1 MKLTLEAHGQTKT
14 VDVFSQE
21 GLEMVSSLWVKLY
34 AQYKLTHNCTW
45 MGVPIIQFPEDVM
58 MMEELI
64 WKVRPDVIVE
74 CGFAHGGSALFY
86 ASLME
91 LMGKGIVVGVDVE
104 IRPYNR
110 IAVQNHPMSHRVR
123 MVEGSSI
130 EADTIA
136 QVKSFIRPGDK
147 VVVLLDSNH
156 SKDHVAKEIE
166 LYREMVSPGSYLVV
180 MDGAQAFVWDMPD
193 GKPEWKDDNPL
204 AAIDDFMATPVGQS
218 EFEVDE
224 HFTRLFVTS
233 NPKAYLRRKTG
244 R

>member
-1 MKLTLEAHGQTKT
+1 MKLTLEAHGQTRT

-45 MGVPIIQFPEDVM
+45 MGVPIIQFPEDIM

-86 ASLME
+86 GSLME

-110 IAVQNHPMSHRVR
+110 IAVQNHPMGHRVR

-130 EADTIA
+130 EADTIR

-156 SKDHVAKEIE
+156 SKEHVAREIE
-166 LYREMVSPGSYLVV
+166 LYREFVSPGSYLVV

-193 GKPEWKDDNPL
+193 GKQEWKDDNPL
-204 AAIDDFMATPVGQS
+204 AAIEDFMASAKGQD
-218 EFEVDE
+218 EFEIDE

>member
-1 MKLTLEAHGQTKT
+1 MKLTLEAHGQSQT
-14 VDVFSQE
+14 VDVFSRE

-123 MVEGSSI
+123 MVDGSSI
-130 EADTIA
+130 EAATIDA
-136 QVKSFIRPGDK
+136 IKSFIRPGDK
-147 VVVLLDSNH
+147 VMVLLDSNH
-156 SKDHVAKEIE
+156 SKGHVAREIE

-193 GKPEWKDDNPL
+193 GRPEWKDDNPL
-204 AAIDDFMATPVGQS
+204 AAIEDFMATPLGQS
-218 EFEVDE
+218 EFEIDE

>member
-1 MKLTLEAHGQTKT
+1 MKLTLEAHGQTRT

-45 MGVPIIQFPEDVM
+45 MGVPIIQFPEDIM

-86 ASLME
+86 GSLME

-123 MVEGSSI
+123 MVEGSSVEAATI
-130 EADTIA
+130 E

-156 SKDHVAKEIE
+156 SKEHVAREIE

-204 AAIDDFMATPVGQS
+204 AAIEDFMATPTGQA
-218 EFEVDE
+218 EFEIDE

>member
-21 GLEMVSSLWVKLY
+21 GLDMVSALWTKLY
-34 AQYKLTHNCTW
+34 AHAKLTHNCTW
-45 MGVPIIQFPEDVM
+45 MGVPIIQFPEDIM

-86 ASLME
+86 GSLME

-123 MVEGSSI
+123 MVEGSSV
-130 EADTIA
+130 EASTIA
-136 QVKSFIRPGDK
+136 EIKSHIRPGDK
-147 VVVLLDSNH
+147 VMVLLDSNH
-156 SKDHVAKEIE
+156 SKDHVSKEIA
-166 LYREMVSPGSYLVV
+166 LYHEMVSPGSYLVV
-180 MDGAQAFVWDMPD
+180 MDGAQAYVWDMPG

-204 AAIDDFMATPVGQS
+204 ASIEEFMASEKGQA
-218 EFEVDE
+218 EFEIDE
-224 HFTRLFVTS
+224 HFTRLYVTS

>member
-1 MKLTLEAHGQTKT
+1 MKLTLEAHGQSKT

-45 MGVPIIQFPEDVM
+45 MGVPIIQFPEDIM

-123 MVEGSSI
+123 MVDGSST
-130 EADTIA
+130 EPDTMEKIKA
-136 QVKSFIRPGDK
+136 FIRPGDK
-147 VVVLLDSNH
+147 VMVLLDSNH
-156 SKDHVAKEIE
+156 SKRHVAREIE
-166 LYREMVSPGSYLVV
+166 LYQDMVSHGSYLVV
-180 MDGAQAFVWDMPD
+180 MDGAQAYVWDIPD
-193 GKPEWKDDNPL
+193 GNPEWKQDNPL
-204 AAIDDFMATPVGQS
+204 AAIEDFMASPKGQA
-218 EFEVDE
+218 EFEIDE

>member
-14 VDVFSQE
+14 VDVFSQD

-45 MGVPIIQFPEDVM
+45 MGVPIIQFPEDIM

-123 MVEGSSI
+123 MVDGSSI
-130 EADTIA
+130 EAGTIA
-136 QVKSFIRPGDK
+136 KIKAFVRPGDK
-147 VVVLLDSNH
+147 VMVLLDSNH
-156 SKDHVAKEIE
+156 SADHVAREIE
-166 LYREMVSPGSYLVV
+166 LYKDMVSPGSYLVV
-180 MDGAQAFVWDMPD
+180 MDGAQAYVWDTPG
-193 GKPEWKDDNPL
+193 GKPEWVTDNPL
-204 AAIDDFMATPVGQS
+204 TAIEAFMATPEAQA
-218 EFEVDE
+218 EFEIDE

>member
-14 VDVFSQE
+14 VDVFSRE

-110 IAVQNHPMSHRVR
+110 IAVQNHPMGHRVR
-123 MVEGSSI
+123 MVDGSSV
-130 EADTIA
+130 EAGTIDKIKA
-136 QVKSFIRPGDK
+136 HICPGDK
-147 VVVLLDSNH
+147 VMVLLDSNH
-156 SKDHVAKEIE
+156 SKSHVAKEIE

-180 MDGAQAFVWDMPD
+180 MDGGQAYVWDMPD
-193 GKPEWKDDNPL
+193 GKPEWKQDNPL
-204 AAIDDFMATPVGQS
+204 AAIEDFMATPLGQT
-218 EFEVDE
+218 EFEIDE